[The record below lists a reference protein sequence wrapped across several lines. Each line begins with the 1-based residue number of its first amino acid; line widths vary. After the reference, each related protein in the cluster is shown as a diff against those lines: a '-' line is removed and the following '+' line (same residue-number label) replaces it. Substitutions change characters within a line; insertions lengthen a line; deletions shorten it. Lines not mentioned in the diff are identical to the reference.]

1 MPLLLLALLP
11 SFTAL
16 AGEPVPTEP
25 APATPP
31 PGETPPAALK
41 VYEGTIATR
50 KGDTITLTTTGG
62 EAPPVGAT
70 GALSKHIVKQ
80 MFGAEVVM
88 WLTVADVKVSAVSK
102 TTVTLTL
109 VEETSVITVDGQ
121 KVDHFTKDSKT
132 RLEWAAP

>member
-1 MPLLLLALLP
+1 MPLLLLALVQ

-16 AGEPVPTEP
+16 AGEPVPAAPTP
-25 APATPP
+25 AETPP
-31 PGETPPAALK
+31 AETPPAALK
-41 VYEGTIATR
+41 VYEGTILSR
-50 KGDTITLTTTGG
+50 KGDTLTLTTTGG

-70 GALSKHIVKQ
+70 GTLSKHIVKQ

-88 WLTVADVKVSAVSK
+88 WLTVADVKVSAVGK

>member
-1 MPLLLLALLP
+1 MPLVLFALLQ

-31 PGETPPAALK
+31 PAETPPAALK

-50 KGDTITLTTTGG
+50 KGDSITLTTTGG
-62 EAPPVGAT
+62 
-70 GALSKHIVKQ
+70 
-80 MFGAEVVM
+80 EVVM

>member
-1 MPLLLLALLP
+1 MPLVLFALLQ

-16 AGEPVPTEP
+16 AGEPVPA
-25 APATPP
+25 APAETPP
-31 PGETPPAALK
+31 AETPPAALK
-41 VYEGTIATR
+41 VYEGTILSR
-50 KGDTITLTTTGG
+50 KGDSITLTTTGG

-88 WLTVADVKVSAVSK
+88 WLTVADVKVSAVGK